1 MSILLTILK
10 VIGLILLCI
19 LSFLLILLLT
29 VLFVPVRY
37 LVKGVRKAPDFEPVD
52 LQLKVSWLLQILS
65 VHYHYPKPGY
75 FIIRLFGLK
84 IYTTD
89 PDKPIKTKKKRKR
102 KNSEKETV
110 PEAETVL
117 THETAVTQENAVTE
131 ESAPEEEN
139 TTTEGPVGDEDTSEA
154 YSVASESIET
164 ESVEAESEE
173 ADEEPTLKK
182 FFQKLIDILQNIRY
196 TFQKIYDNIKEIL
209 HNIKYYTEMIQS
221 DSFQNAFRYSKNELW
236 KLIKKLI
243 PGKIKANLL
252 VGTGD
257 PASTGNI
264 LAIHGILY
272 PLIGN
277 HVVITPDFENKILE
291 GDFLVKGKI
300 TLFRILITAL
310 RIYFH
315 KDIRRLLKEFKKG
328 GSKNG

>member
-37 LVKGVRKAPDFEPVD
+37 RVKGVRKAPDFEPVD

-110 PEAETVL
+110 PEAEMVQ
-117 THETAVTQENAVTE
+117 TQESAVTE

-139 TTTEGPVGDEDTSEA
+139 TTTEGSVGEEDTSETD
-154 YSVASESIET
+154 SVESESIET
-164 ESVEAESEE
+164 ESEE

-196 TFQKIYDNIKEIL
+196 TFQKIYDKIKEIL

-243 PGKIKANLL
+243 PGKIKATLL

-277 HVVITPDFENKILE
+277 HVVITPDFENKIVE

-315 KDIRRLLKEFKKG
+315 KDIRRLIKEFKKG

>member
-37 LVKGVRKAPDFEPVD
+37 RVKGVRKAPDFEPVD

-102 KNSEKETV
+102 KNSEGENV
-110 PEAETVL
+110 PEAEMVQ
-117 THETAVTQENAVTE
+117 TQESAVTE

-139 TTTEGPVGDEDTSEA
+139 TTTEGSVGEEDTSETD
-154 YSVASESIET
+154 SVESESIET
-164 ESVEAESEE
+164 ESEE

-196 TFQKIYDNIKEIL
+196 TFQKIYDKIKEIL

-243 PGKIKANLL
+243 PGKIKATLL

-277 HVVITPDFENKILE
+277 HVVITPDFENKIVE

-315 KDIRRLLKEFKKG
+315 KDIRRLIKEFKKG

>member
-19 LSFLLILLLT
+19 LSVLLILLLT

-37 LVKGVRKAPDFEPVD
+37 RVKGVRKAPDFEPLD
-52 LQLKVSWLLQILS
+52 LQLKVTWLLQILS

-110 PEAETVL
+110 PEAEMVQ
-117 THETAVTQENAVTE
+117 TQESAVTE

-139 TTTEGPVGDEDTSEA
+139 TTTEGPVGEEDTSETD
-154 YSVASESIET
+154 SVESESIET
-164 ESVEAESEE
+164 ESEE

-196 TFQKIYDNIKEIL
+196 TFQKIYDKIKEIL

-277 HVVITPDFENKILE
+277 HVVITPDFENKIVE

-300 TLFRILITAL
+300 TFFRILITAL